1 MLDCRQDSCSA
12 TYSSRVFVITAE
24 DPYGIMIVIVMLI
37 VVQSGTVVSGQN
49 QHLILDK
56 YKCKPLVV
64 YKFQFQRVGSR
75 FRDAVSLRGG
85 GFPAVN
91 PSSLP
96 SVVAAVANP
105 SRVGTV
111 SDLPLGPGCEVRQLA
126 RLSFLKKT

>member
-1 MLDCRQDSCSA
+1 M
-12 TYSSRVFVITAE
+12 SRRNGYYLFH
-24 DPYGIMIVIVMLI
+24 
-37 VVQSGTVVSGQN
+37 QN
-49 QHLILDK
+49 
-56 YKCKPLVV
+56 PA
-64 YKFQFQRVGSR
+64 KFQLQFQRVISR

-96 SVVAAVANP
+96 SVVAAVVATVANP